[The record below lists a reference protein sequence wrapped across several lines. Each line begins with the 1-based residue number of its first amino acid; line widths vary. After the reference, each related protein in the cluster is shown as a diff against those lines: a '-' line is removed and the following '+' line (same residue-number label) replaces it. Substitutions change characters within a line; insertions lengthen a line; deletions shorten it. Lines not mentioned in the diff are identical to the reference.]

1 MCVFVCG
8 IGYAAYM
15 NDGVDLAKVRRR
27 KGFDGTIVPIKN
39 ARNAV
44 HTGLTSC
51 CGVMCVCVYYVC
63 MCESVCLSCRHEWR
77 CESCERT
84 MIYDSKN
91 E

>member
-51 CGVMCVCVYYVC
+51 CGVHVC
-63 MCESVCLSCRHEWR
+63 MCVLCVYVRVCVFVV
-77 CESCERT
+77 
-84 MIYDSKN
+84 
-91 E
+91 